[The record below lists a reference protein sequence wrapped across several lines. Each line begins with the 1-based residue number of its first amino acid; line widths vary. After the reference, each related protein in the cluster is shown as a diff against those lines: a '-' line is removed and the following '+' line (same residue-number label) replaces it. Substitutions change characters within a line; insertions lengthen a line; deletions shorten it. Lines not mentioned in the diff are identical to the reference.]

1 MKTIFEHRSIR
12 KYKSDPI
19 PETTLEKI
27 LLAGTRASNT
37 GNMQVYSMIVTTTA
51 ALREKLSPCHFG
63 QPMVTQAPVVIT
75 FCADVRRFS
84 QWCRL
89 RGAEPQYDNFQWF
102 VCGAIDAVLASQ
114 NVALEAEA
122 NGLGIC
128 YLGTT
133 TYTADRIIDVL
144 QLPTG
149 VIPVTTLVVGYPAET
164 PPLTNRLPLE
174 GVVHRE
180 TYRDYTDADI
190 EHIWAAREAS
200 DETKKLLEVNELPNL
215 AQIFTLRR
223 YKGTDNIAFSRVYLD
238 VLKKQGF
245 MNQ

>member
-1 MKTIFEHRSIR
+1 MKTIFGHRSIR
-12 KYKSDPI
+12 KYKSDPVS
-19 PETTLEKI
+19 EATLEKI

-37 GNMQVYSMIVTTTA
+37 GNMQVYSIVVTTDA

-63 QPMVTQAPVVIT
+63 QPMVMQAPVVIT

-89 RGAEPQYDNFQWF
+89 RGAEPEYDNFQWF

-128 YLGTT
+128 FLGTT

-149 VIPVTTLVVGYPAET
+149 VVPVTTLVLGYPDENPSLAD
-164 PPLTNRLPLE
+164 RLPLA
-174 GVVHRE
+174 GIVHRE
-180 TYRDYTDADI
+180 IYRDYTDANI
-190 EHIWAAREAS
+190 ERIWEAREAS
-200 DETKKLLEVNELPNL
+200 DETKNLLEVNQLPNL

-223 YKGTDNIAFSRVYLD
+223 YKGGDNIAFSRVYLN
-238 VLKKQGF
+238 VLKRQGF